1 MLAIGVPALK
11 TISLSFVFAGF
22 AIVSSSTFQAL
33 GNGVLSMM
41 VSIVRQL
48 LVLLPAAWLLSL
60 SGRVE
65 LVWWAFP
72 IAEVSSMI
80 LCTAFLLHT
89 YRKIVRPL
97 PDGN

>member
-1 MLAIGVPALK
+1 MLFR
-11 TISLSFVFAGF
+11 SFAGF